1 MQYKTPLLKQY
12 FEIVEQYPETIVLM
26 RVGDFYETYGTI
38 AVEASKILGITLT
51 KRSIGSS
58 TSLCFNVE

>member
-38 AVEASKILGITLT
+38 AVEASKILGIT
-51 KRSIGSS
+51 
-58 TSLCFNVE
+58 